1 MYNRHGVEVAGS
13 LRPEAACG
21 SRRNGRAGRRSRSTA
36 TETNKRI
43 LALLDQPP
51 PEGYARW
58 TGPLLAAA
66 LGDVDVQYVWRL
78 LRAQKIDLAGRKSWC
93 ESNDPEFVAKAA
105 DVVGLY
111 MAPPENAIV
120 ICVDEKPSI
129 QALERAQGYL
139 KLPNGRALTG
149 HSHDY
154 KRNGTT
160 TLFAAFEVATGKV
173 TAAHKTR
180 RRRIEFLDF
189 MNDIVAAHA
198 DTAIHVVLDN
208 LNTHKPRNDRWLRRH
223 PNVHFHFTPTR
234 ASWLNQVEIWFSILQ
249 GKSLHGASFT
259 SVKQLREHIDA
270 FIKAYNINATPFAWT
285 KSEVHQKRLKPSF
298 RASMIP
304 GTSTLFSRRVS
315 RDWRIRIIPK
325 APRSST
331 FAEGDRKE
339 LEALCRSPRT
349 MQQDLK
355 RARIVLLAAE
365 GRSTRSIAKEVGVQP
380 RIVSRWR
387 HRYADQGLDG
397 LKDKP
402 RPGKKPLYTPGR
414 LTSGSWDFFGQAC
427 PKGFARWTGPLLA
440 KELGDVDVQYVWRC
454 LRGHYKIDL
463 VARKSWCESN
473 DPEFAT
479 KAADVVGLYANPPAK
494 AIVLCVDEKPSIQAL
509 ERARAI

>member
-13 LRPEAACG
+13 LTPEAACG
-21 SRRNGRAGRRSRSTA
+21 SRRKGRAGREPKYS

-43 LALLDQPP
+43 LALFEQPP
-51 PEGYARW
+51 PDGYARW
-58 TGPLLAAA
+58 TGPLLAAT

-78 LRAQKIDLAGRKSWC
+78 LRAQKLDLAGRKSWC

-160 TLFAAFEVATGKV
+160 TLFAAFEVATSNI

-189 MNDIVAAHA
+189 MNDIIAAHA

-249 GKSLHGASFT
+249 GKSLQGASFT

-270 FIKAYNINATPFAWT
+270 FIKVYNINATPFAWT
-285 KSEVHQKRLKPSF
+285 KSEVHQKRLKH
-298 RASMIP
+298 R
-304 GTSTLFSRRVS
+304 
-315 RDWRIRIIPK
+315 
-325 APRSST
+325 
-331 FAEGDRKE
+331 FAH
-339 LEALCRSPRT
+339 
-349 MQQDLK
+349 Q
-355 RARIVLLAAE
+355 
-365 GRSTRSIAKEVGVQP
+365 
-380 RIVSRWR
+380 
-387 HRYADQGLDG
+387 
-397 LKDKP
+397 
-402 RPGKKPLYTPGR
+402 
-414 LTSGSWDFFGQAC
+414 
-427 PKGFARWTGPLLA
+427 
-440 KELGDVDVQYVWRC
+440 
-454 LRGHYKIDL
+454 
-463 VARKSWCESN
+463 
-473 DPEFAT
+473 
-479 KAADVVGLYANPPAK
+479 
-494 AIVLCVDEKPSIQAL
+494 
-509 ERARAI
+509 

>member
-1 MYNRHGVEVAGS
+1 MSGI
-13 LRPEAACG
+13 PEATVIILMANERAELESLARSTKTEYRLRQRARIVLLAADG
-21 SRRNGRAGRRSRSTA
+21 VASRSIGRAVGSTTGTASKWRVRYARKRLAGLDEKGGRGAKPKYT
-36 TETNKRI
+36 TKTNKRI

-58 TGPLLAAA
+58 TGPVLAAA
-66 LGDVDVQYVWRL
+66 LGDVDVQYVWRF
-78 LRAQKIDLAGRKSWC
+78 LRAQKVDLAGRKSWC

-160 TLFAAFEVATGKV
+160 TLFAAFEVATGKI

-189 MNDIVAAHA
+189 MNDIIAAHA

-285 KSEVHQKRLKPSF
+285 KSKVHQKRLKH
-298 RASMIP
+298 R
-304 GTSTLFSRRVS
+304 
-315 RDWRIRIIPK
+315 
-325 APRSST
+325 
-331 FAEGDRKE
+331 FAH
-339 LEALCRSPRT
+339 
-349 MQQDLK
+349 Q
-355 RARIVLLAAE
+355 
-365 GRSTRSIAKEVGVQP
+365 
-380 RIVSRWR
+380 
-387 HRYADQGLDG
+387 
-397 LKDKP
+397 
-402 RPGKKPLYTPGR
+402 
-414 LTSGSWDFFGQAC
+414 
-427 PKGFARWTGPLLA
+427 
-440 KELGDVDVQYVWRC
+440 
-454 LRGHYKIDL
+454 
-463 VARKSWCESN
+463 
-473 DPEFAT
+473 
-479 KAADVVGLYANPPAK
+479 
-494 AIVLCVDEKPSIQAL
+494 
-509 ERARAI
+509 